1 MSTLPPGLHIGRK
14 IPWDA
19 PIETVHFRFRTRR
32 ITAIGQAADNYHL
45 NVRRLKIQPSLLE
58 RVVKAILY
66 LFPKFAQA
74 YMRRWFPEWYLP
86 SAIVLKSQK
95 PDWEEEFDNEL
106 ASYQSLQSLQGTVIP
121 RHFGVVQFAGVRS
134 HLMADVGG
142 VCIPYTTE
150 TAEEAYAIVR
160 KLLHESLAALASRG
174 FVQDDVKL
182 DNFHIVG
189 SRVVV
194 VDLERVER
202 SRNPD
207 GLSEF
212 VESSVQHLMKQY
224 RNYLENLRVRYP

>member
-1 MSTLPPGLHIGRK
+1 MSTLLPGLHISRK
-14 IPWDA
+14 IPWNA
-19 PIETVHFRFRTRR
+19 PVETVHFRFRSRH
-32 ITAIGQAADNYHL
+32 ITAIGQAADNYHP
-45 NVRRLKIQPSLLE
+45 NVRRLKIQSTLFDQ
-58 RVVKAILY
+58 VIKAILY

-74 YMRRWFPEWYLP
+74 YLRRWFPEWYLP

-106 ASYQSLQSLQGTVIP
+106 ASYRSLQSLQGTVIP
-121 RHFGVVQFAGVRS
+121 RHFGVVHFAGVRS

-150 TAEEAYAIVR
+150 TAEEAYTLVR
-160 KLLHESLAALASRG
+160 KLLYESLTALASRG

-182 DNFHIVG
+182 DNFHVVG

-202 SRNPD
+202 GRSPD
-207 GLSEF
+207 ELAKF
-212 VESSVQHLMKQY
+212 VDSSIQTLMQQY
-224 RNYLENLRVRYP
+224 RNYLENLRARYP